1 MARKLDFDKVLFAAV
16 LLLLALGLLMVYS
29 ASVAVSAGDAGFGIS
44 RSPFVKQLVAAC
56 VGLVA
61 MAAAM
66 ALDYR
71 LLRRPAVLYAA
82 VLGVLALLV
91 AVLFAPMLNE
101 TRRWLFVGGI
111 SIQPSE
117 LAKLAL
123 VLFLAYQ
130 IDRKREDVNQPVA
143 LIPCVVL
150 LGVLC
155 VLIVLEPDFGTA
167 MLLVAVATFMLFVGG
182 LSWRYLGLAALGA
195 IPIFFFL
202 VLSVPYRRDR
212 LFAFL
217 RPEDDPL
224 DKGFQVIQSLIAVG
238 SGGISGV
245 GLGQSVQKLHFL
257 PLANSDF
264 IFAILCEE
272 LGLIGGG
279 LVLLLLGVVGWRG
292 LRAGAR
298 APDAFGR
305 YLAWGITAMI
315 LIQALVNISITLNL
329 VPTTGTPLPLV
340 SYGGSSLVT
349 VLLSCGLLLNVSQ
362 HA

>member
-16 LLLLALGLLMVYS
+16 VLLLAFGLLMVYS
-29 ASVAVSAGDAGFGIS
+29 ASVASSPGDAGFRVA
-44 RSPFVKQLVAAC
+44 RSPFVKQLVAAAI
-56 VGLVA
+56 GLLA
-61 MAAAM
+61 MAVAM

-71 LLRRPAVLYAA
+71 ILRRPVVLYAA
-82 VLGVLALLV
+82 VLGVVALLV

-101 TRRWLFVGGI
+101 SRRWLFVAGF
-111 SIQPSE
+111 SFQPSE
-117 LAKLAL
+117 LSKLAL

-130 IDRKREDVNQPVA
+130 IDRKREDVNQAIA
-143 LIPCVVL
+143 LIPCAVL

-167 MLLVAVATFMLFVGG
+167 LLLVAVAAFMLFVGG

-195 IPIFFFL
+195 VPALFFL

-224 DKGFQVIQSLIAVG
+224 DKGFQIMQSLIAVG
-238 SGGISGV
+238 SGGLSGV

-272 LGLIGGG
+272 LGLIGGA
-279 LVLLLLGVVGWRG
+279 LVVLLLGIIGWRG
-292 LRAGAR
+292 VRAGER

-315 LIQALVNISITLNL
+315 LIQALANISITLNL
-329 VPTTGTPLPLV
+329 IPTTGTPLPLV
-340 SYGGSSLVT
+340 SNGGSSLIT
-349 VLLSCGLLLNVSQ
+349 VLLSCGILLNVSQ

>member
-1 MARKLDFDKVLFAAV
+1 MARKLDFDKALFTAI
-16 LLLLALGLLMVYS
+16 LLLLALGLIMVYS
-29 ASVAVSAGDAGFGIS
+29 ASIATSPGDAGFGLS
-44 RSPFVKQLVAAC
+44 RSPFTKQLIASA

-61 MAAAM
+61 MGVAM

-71 LLRRPAVLYAA
+71 LLRRPPLLYAM
-82 VLGVLALLV
+82 VGGVLALLV

-101 TRRWLFVGGI
+101 SRRWLFVGGI

-123 VLFLAYQ
+123 VVFVAYQ
-130 IDRKREDVNQPVA
+130 IDRKKENVNQGVT
-143 LIPCVVL
+143 LIPCAVL
-150 LGVLC
+150 LGLMS
-155 VLIVLEPDFGTA
+155 VLIILEPDFGTA
-167 MLLVAVATFMLFVGG
+167 MLLVAVCAFMLFVGG
-182 LSWRYLGLAALGA
+182 LAWRYVALAGLVAVPVFFAL
-195 IPIFFFL
+195 
-202 VLSVPYRRDR
+202 VVSVPYRRAR

-238 SGGISGV
+238 SGGVFGV

-272 LGLIGGG
+272 LGLIGG
-279 LVLLLLGVVGWRG
+279 LVVLLLLGIVGWRG
-292 LRAGAR
+292 LRAGDR

-305 YLAWGITAMI
+305 HLAWGITAMV
-315 LIQALVNISITLNL
+315 LIQALANISITLNL
-329 VPTTGTPLPLV
+329 LPTTGTPLPLV

-349 VLLSCGLLLNVSQ
+349 VLASCGLLLNVSQ